1 MPAAIG
7 QSVKAYIESHGCT
20 MNYGEGR
27 IASALIAAGGYQ
39 IAERA
44 EDSDIVVLNT
54 CAVIDFTERK
64 MISRLREIDSM
75 GKRMV
80 VTGCMAPT
88 KREAI
93 LQAAPGAMICSPGNY
108 EMLGTLLG
116 LNFSRDQDC
125 WNSFDRNDIIIPVAQ
140 GCLSRCT
147 YCFSRLARPKLRSLN
162 PEEILNAIR
171 KNLKPGR
178 VREFLLSGMDAI
190 TYGRDLKTSLPDL
203 IARILSIEGDF
214 RLRVGMMNP
223 SLLSPLLEELLD
235 VYEDR
240 RVYKFF
246 HIPFQSGSDR
256 ILKLMKRG
264 NTAREFIEITG
275 SIRKRYPEA
284 TISTDIIVGFPTET
298 EEDFEQSLQLMETVA
313 PDIVNV
319 TRFSAREG
327 TPAAS
332 MQGQIPGWIAK
343 ERSRR
348 ATDLRFAI
356 SGRRNSEYEGRNAE
370 ALITEEGKNGYSI
383 GRLENYKQI
392 IVRGTHSPGKTVN
405 CLIKGSTPIHLIG
418 FADSKP
424 VTIPEEAGTEA

>member
-1 MPAAIG
+1 
-7 QSVKAYIESHGCT
+7 VKAYVESHGCT

-39 IAERA
+39 LAERA

-54 CAVIDFTERK
+54 CAVIGFTERK
-64 MISRLREIDSM
+64 MISRLAEFSRM
-75 GKRMV
+75 GKRLV

-93 LQAAPGAMICSPGNY
+93 LEAAPGALICNPGNY
-108 EMLGTLLG
+108 EMLGSLLG

-125 WNSFDRNDIIIPVAQ
+125 WNSPDRNDIIIPLAQ

-147 YCFSRLARPKLRSLN
+147 YCFSRIARPKLRSLN
-162 PEEILNAIR
+162 PAGILDAVR
-171 KNLKPGR
+171 KNIRPGR
-178 VREFLLSGMDAI
+178 IREFLLSGMDAI
-190 TYGRDLKTSLPDL
+190 AYGRDLKTTLPEL
-203 IARILSIEGDF
+203 IEQILAIEGDF
-214 RLRVGMMNP
+214 RLRVGMMSP
-223 SLLSPLLEELLD
+223 SLLAPLLGELLD
-235 VYEDR
+235 VYDDR

-264 NTAREFIEITG
+264 NTAGEFVDMAG
-275 SIRKRYPEA
+275 AIRRRYPEA
-284 TISTDIIVGFPTET
+284 TLSTDIIVGFPTET
-298 EEDFEQSLQLMETVA
+298 EEDFEQSLQVVRSVA

-319 TRFSAREG
+319 TRFSPREG

-332 MQGQIPGWIAK
+332 MHGQIPGWVVK

-348 ATDLRFAI
+348 ATELRFAI

-370 ALITEEGKNGYSI
+370 VLMTEEGKNGYSI
-383 GRLENYKQI
+383 GRLGNYRQI
-392 IVRGTHSPGKTVN
+392 IVGGTHLPGRTVN
-405 CLIKGSTPIHLIG
+405 CLITGSTPIHLIG
-418 FADSKP
+418 TAEEMPLAGS
-424 VTIPEEAGTEA
+424 EEAGAEGL